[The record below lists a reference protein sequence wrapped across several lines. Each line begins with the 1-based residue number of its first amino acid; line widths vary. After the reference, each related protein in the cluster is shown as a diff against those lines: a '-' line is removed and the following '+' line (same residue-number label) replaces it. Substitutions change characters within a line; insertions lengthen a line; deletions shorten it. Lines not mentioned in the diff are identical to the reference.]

1 MRKVFLEN
9 LPIKKQGKKN
19 VIDWKNSVGYKVH
32 FIYDDI
38 EGDIE
43 IIDYI
48 SGNRKNKSKILLRYK
63 NKELY
68 IFPCHFRKSKIGSL
82 LNKRTSDFKLEIG
95 QNYIKDNVNITII
108 DREYR
113 LNKNGQNF
121 KYYKYKCNKCGWD
134 EGWILEG
141 NLLNQNNQCSCC
153 SNITPVL
160 GINTIWD
167 TDTWMVPI
175 VGENFAKHN
184 FHSCG
189 KITKCKCPYCDYEKD
204 MRISDVYKYGFTC
217 PRCKDT
223 FKYPEKFMF
232 NFLNQININ
241 FDKEYTPKW
250 SDNKRY
256 DFYFEKDGKEYIIE
270 THGLQ
275 HYNGGFKYYGGR
287 TLQEEQENDTYKK
300 ELALHNGIK
309 EENYIIID
317 CRKSELEFIKNNILH
332 SRLNEIFDLSNV
344 DWIKIGKD
352 SEKSLVKDISDYW
365 NNGFT
370 IKEISNKLNIS
381 NSIIRE
387 SLKKGSKIGW
397 NNYDPKKERMKNS
410 KKLNKI
416 INLVE
421 IFKDNVSLGI
431 FNNCMD
437 LERQSE
443 KLFGVKLLNENICM
457 VANGK
462 RKQYK
467 GFTFKYVNQFE
478 L

>member
-9 LPIKKQGKKN
+9 LPRKRTGN
-19 VIDWKNSVGYKVH
+19 FIDWKNCVGYKVH
-32 FIYDDI
+32 FIYDDV
-38 EGDIE
+38 EGDLE

-48 SGNRKNKSKILLRYK
+48 RDRNSKLLLKYNKKEILMDSSQFKECRIGN
-63 NKELY
+63 
-68 IFPCHFRKSKIGSL
+68 L
-82 LNKRTSDFKLEIG
+82 LNVNTSDFKVEIG
-95 QNYIKDNVNITII
+95 THIKDDKRDIIII

-113 LNKNGQNF
+113 LNKNGQNC
-121 KYYKYKCNKCGWD
+121 KYYKYKCNKCGWE
-134 EGWILEG
+134 EGWILET
-141 NLLNQNNQCSCC
+141 NLLTQNNRCSCC
-153 SNITPVL
+153 SNTTPVL

-167 TDTWMVPI
+167 TDVWMVPI

-189 KITKCKCPYCDYEKD
+189 KITKCKCPYCGYEKD
-204 MRISDVYKYGFTC
+204 MNIEYVYRYGFTC

-270 THGLQ
+270 THGSQ
-275 HYNGGFKYYGGR
+275 HYDGGFERCGGK
-287 TLQEEQENDTYKK
+287 TLQEEQENDAYKK

-344 DWIKIGKD
+344 DWIKIGED
-352 SEKSLVKDISDYW
+352 SEKNLVKDISDYW
-365 NNGFT
+365 NKGFT

-381 NSIIRE
+381 NNIVRE

-397 NNYDPKKERMKNS
+397 NNYNPKKEMVKGS
-410 KKLNKI
+410 KKINKR

-421 IFKDNVSLGI
+421 IFKDNVSLGV
-431 FNNCMD
+431 FKNCKD

-443 KLFGVKLLNENICM
+443 KLFGVKLLNSAISE

-462 RKQYK
+462 IKQYK
-467 GFTFKYVNQFE
+467 GFTFKYV
-478 L
+478 